1 MHHMNMVAY
10 MQNMNLFAQEC
21 DDNQVTVKPEQFTKS
36 KGDAITEINGC
47 LSGYDYF
54 RSNVNTLYKS
64 TMRYLQKA
72 YNNLEACEADNTADV

>member
-21 DDNQVTVKPEQFTKS
+21 NDNQVTTKPELLTNS
-36 KGDAITEINGC
+36 KGDAITEINNC
-47 LSGYDYF
+47 LTGYDYF

-64 TMRYLQKA
+64 TMSFLQKA
-72 YNNLEACEADNTADV
+72 YNNLEACEADNTN